1 MSNPE
6 VEKFDNYFQSCFSGT
21 KLRSPEQSFDYY
33 KRCFEW
39 LLPADKN
46 CRLLDFGAGLG
57 NLSLYLMSRGYDNVI
72 SIDVSKDQC
81 AAAKEFGANVMH
93 VPDSLG
99 YLLRMKGSF
108 DVIFMSDVIEHIP
121 KAKMLDYLAAAR
133 VALVDDGM
141 IVVKTENVS
150 SPTGIYQ
157 HHMDFTHEYNFVEK
171 SLRQLLM
178 MAGFREVEIRGHS
191 MPWPRRPWLW
201 WKPIVR
207 MIYIG
212 LIKLIYAAEQP
223 RGDNNPRI
231 FSNSLVARAYCK

>member
-1 MSNPE
+1 MSNQDQG
-6 VEKFDNYFQSCFSGT
+6 KFDNYYESCFAGT
-21 KLRSPEQSFDYY
+21 KLHSPKESFDHY
-33 KRCFEW
+33 RRSFDW
-39 LLPADKN
+39 LLPADKQ

-57 NLSLYLMSRGYDNVI
+57 NLTLWLMSQGYQSI
-72 SIDVSKDQC
+72 TSIDVSKDQC
-81 AAAKEFGANVMH
+81 AVAQEFGANVIH
-93 VPDSLG
+93 VPDSLS
-99 YLLRMKGSF
+99 YLIEEKGSF
-108 DVIFMSDVIEHIP
+108 DVIFLSDVIEHIP
-121 KAKMLDYLAAAR
+121 KSQMMDYMSAAKD
-133 VALVDDGM
+133 ALVEGGM
-141 IVVKTENVS
+141 LVVKTENVS

-178 MAGFREVEIRGHS
+178 MVGFREVEIRGPS

-212 LIKLIYAAEQP
+212 LIRVIYAAEQP

-231 FSNSLVARAYCK
+231 FSNSLVARAYRK